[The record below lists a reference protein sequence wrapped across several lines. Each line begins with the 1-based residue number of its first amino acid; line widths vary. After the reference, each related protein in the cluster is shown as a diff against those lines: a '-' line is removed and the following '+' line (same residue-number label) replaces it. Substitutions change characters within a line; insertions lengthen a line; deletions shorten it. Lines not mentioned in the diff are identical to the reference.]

1 MLFRSKA
8 EVVKKVDALKADIIS
23 GKIKV
28 IPTYKDALAAGLVP
42 AGLGAK
48 DN

>member
-1 MLFRSKA
+1 M
-8 EVVKKVDALKADIIS
+8 EKKIEELKADIIS

-28 IPTYKDALAAGLVP
+28 IGTYKDALAAGKVP